1 MKRII
6 VAACAALLIGGCA
19 VQAPPN
25 TFVVTPELLQQR
37 QLETRRYDG
46 TKEADLLSASSNV
59 LQDLGFNLEN
69 SESRL
74 GVLTASKQ
82 RDATNAGEF
91 AVALVVALLGGGV
104 TATSKDQVIRV
115 ALVVRPMNDGN
126 GKASESSHLVRV
138 TFQRIVRRTNGTT
151 YAETLKS
158 EELYRDFYERLS
170 KSVFL
175 EAHKI

>member
-1 MKRII
+1 MKKTI
-6 VAACAALLIGGCA
+6 ATACAALLIGGCA

-46 TKEADLLSASSNV
+46 IKEADLLSASSNV

-69 SESRL
+69 SESKL

-82 RDATNAGEF
+82 RDAFNAGEF
-91 AVALVVALLGGGV
+91 AAALVIALLGGGA
-104 TATSKDQVIRV
+104 TATSKDQTIRV
-115 ALVVRPMNDGN
+115 ALVIRPMTDGS
-126 GKASESSHLVRV
+126 GKASEGSHLVRV
-138 TFQRIVRRTNGTT
+138 TFQRIVRRTNGST
-151 YAETLKS
+151 YAETLKG

>member
-1 MKRII
+1 MKKT
-6 VAACAALLIGGCA
+6 VAAACAALLIGGCA

-46 TKEADLLSASSNV
+46 IKEDDLLSASSNV

-82 RDATNAGEF
+82 RDASNAGEF
-91 AVALVVALLGGGV
+91 AAALIVALLGGGAM
-104 TATSKDQVIRV
+104 ATSKDQTIRV
-115 ALVVRPMNDGN
+115 ALVVRPVNDGG
-126 GKASESSHLVRV
+126 GKASESSHLVRI